1 MYEILDSALS
11 KVGEVEKVSSDNHS
25 IHWQGAGTLTLI
37 AAATKANL
45 LRLKNDRFVLIRDT
59 SRHGNRLDGLYMI
72 CSVQHDEAQNEITVN
87 GKAAPYLLHQ
97 RALQARVLTDTTA
110 GAALTKIIND
120 NARELPI
127 QAAYT
132 KSGDPEVVRYPV
144 DGGAV
149 DERCEDLMSYCGIG
163 MQAVLDSGKICIT
176 FSSGRDLTG
185 TNSVPVLGTD
195 SGYGINPSLTAD
207 SSDFCNVAIGK
218 LAYSDGREASFTVGN
233 TDATGA
239 KRRELFIG
247 EISQNSDESDEDFQ
261 ARAKEQAKDTLNAHL
276 LRTTISLDINPAD
289 YGKYL
294 VGDAVRVQVGS
305 TVLTKRISAA
315 TWLTDQSNNKLS
327 LTLGDQLHTIVAEIK
342 EKNKENAA
350 RAAGASVRA
359 GAAARTAAANKEAI
373 VGIKTD
379 FKSLIARVDDVVA
392 GMDAYVLKKVFEDYE
407 TASARLFAALQG
419 EDKSI
424 KSELSLQASS
434 INGLQD
440 ASTELAT
447 RISDA
452 EDSIDG
458 KASKQELEAGLSAKV
473 SNADLTER
481 LKNYALAS
489 SLNDYLT
496 VNAAAETYVTSGG
509 VTSII
514 GNYIVTD
521 QDGNKKS
528 LAQILADQISLQ
540 GRVDLTGSLSVEN
553 GVITSTGQIISQ
565 KNIRANTGLSS
576 TKLELDNEDIKIAQ
590 KPYTPTPITSTS
602 GTVLVLGTA

>member
-25 IHWQGAGTLTLI
+25 IHWQGPGTLTLI
-37 AAATKANL
+37 AAATKENL
-45 LRLKNDRFVLIRDT
+45 LRLKNDRFVLIRDK
-59 SRHGNRLDGLYMI
+59 SRHGNRLDGLYVI
-72 CSVQHDEAQNEITVN
+72 CSVQHDEEQNEITVN

-97 RALQARVLTDTTA
+97 RAIQARVLTDTTA
-110 GAALTKIIND
+110 GAALTKIVND
-120 NARELPI
+120 NARGLPI

-185 TNSVPVLGTD
+185 TSSVPVLGTD

-207 SSDFCNVAIGK
+207 SSDYCNVAIGK
-218 LAYSDGREASFTVGN
+218 LAYSDGREQSITVGDSD
-233 TDATGA
+233 TTGA

-261 ARAKEQAKDTLNAHL
+261 ARAREQAKDTLNAHL
-276 LRTTISLDINPAD
+276 LRTTISLDIKPAD

-350 RAAGASVRA
+350 RAASASVRA
-359 GAAARTAAANKEAI
+359 GTAARSAAANKEAI

-379 FKSLIARVDDVVA
+379 FKSLIARVDNVVA

-424 KSELSLQASS
+424 KAELSLQASS
-434 INGLQD
+434 IDGLQD
-440 ASTELAT
+440 ASAELTT

-458 KASKQELEAGLSAKV
+458 KASKQELEAGLSTKV
-473 SNADLTER
+473 SNTDLTER

-489 SLNDYLT
+489 ALGDYLT
-496 VNAAAETYVTSGG
+496 VNAAAEMYVTSGG

-540 GRVDLTGSLSVEN
+540 GRVDLTGSLSVKN

-576 TKLELDNEDIKIAQ
+576 RSLSLDTENFTMAQ